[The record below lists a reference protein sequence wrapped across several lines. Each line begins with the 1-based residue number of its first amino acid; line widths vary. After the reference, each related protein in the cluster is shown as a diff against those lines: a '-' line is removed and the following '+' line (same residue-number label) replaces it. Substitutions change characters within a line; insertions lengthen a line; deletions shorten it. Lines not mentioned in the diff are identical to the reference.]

1 MDIKVISPLTRAVA
15 MIRQMIIAQMRPI
28 PHLSSLLQSGY
39 KMSARSREK
48 ASGISTVFMAIM
60 PYIIR
65 VMISSMLAILTERS
79 FLFSLNNIN
88 EGFSR
93 YIFESKTAWF

>member
-1 MDIKVISPLTRAVA
+1 
-15 MIRQMIIAQMRPI
+15 MIIAQMRPI

-60 PYIIR
+60 PYTVN

-79 FLFSLNNIN
+79 FLLSDVVDIMGNLGKAVLNYILTINNIDYLSVN
-88 EGFSR
+88 
-93 YIFESKTAWF
+93 